1 MANRNPFKLLIVDD
15 RLEIHQLMRRYFEK
29 HPYDLVFADN
39 GQQALDL
46 LSTTSVALMLL
57 DLKMPGMDG
66 LTVLKTARQIQP
78 SLRVIMLTAHGGVQ
92 EAVAAMK
99 LGAVD
104 FFEKSVDPE
113 ILGSKVNQI
122 HEMWQLEQEN
132 RQLRRRLDSRFRFP
146 DMVGESFPML
156 KLKDMI
162 ARIAPTDTS
171 VLIQGESGTG
181 KELIARAI
189 HHHSQRARGP
199 FCPVD
204 CAALNETVVESE
216 LFGHIKGAFTGADQS
231 TQGLF
236 RSADTGTLFLDE
248 VGEMSL
254 AMQSKLLRTLQERR
268 VRPMGTTKTIPVDIR
283 ILAATNKNLVETVS
297 RGELR
302 QDLYY
307 RLSAITLEAPPLRDR
322 GGDILVLARFLAEQF
337 CREEGHVPK
346 QFSDHAQAALTHY
359 DWPGNVRE
367 LENVVRSA
375 LVMSAGDSIGPGDL
389 SIPMTS
395 APHPPG
401 NLNEHP
407 TTMSDHQ
414 ARIIRDT
421 LEATAGNRRQA
432 AKILGISEA
441 TLYRRIKQY
450 CLTEVLPRAG
460 NSGRSG

>member
-1 MANRNPFKLLIVDD
+1 MTNRNPFKLLIVDD
-15 RLEIHQLMRRYFEK
+15 KLEIHQLMRRYFEK
-29 HPYDLVFADN
+29 SPYDLVCADN

-46 LSTTSVALMLL
+46 LSTTPVALMLL

-66 LTVLKTARQIQP
+66 LTVLKTAKQIQP

-99 LGAVD
+99 LGALD

-122 HEMWQLEQEN
+122 HEMWQMEQEN
-132 RQLRRRLDSRFRFP
+132 QQLRHRLDSRFCFP
-146 DMVGESFPML
+146 DMVGESSPML

-162 ARIAPTDTS
+162 ARVAPTDTS

-189 HHHSQRARGP
+189 HHHSQQARGP
-199 FCPVD
+199 FCPMD
-204 CAALNETVVESE
+204 CPAINETVVESE
-216 LFGHIKGAFTGADQS
+216 LFGHTKGAFTGADQN

-236 RSADTGTLFLDE
+236 RSADKGTLFLDE
-248 VGEMSL
+248 VGELPLS
-254 AMQSKLLRTLQERR
+254 MQAKLLRTLQERV
-268 VRPMGTTKTIPVDIR
+268 VRPVGTTRTIPVDIR
-283 ILAATNKNLVETVS
+283 ILAATNKNLVEAVS
-297 RGELR
+297 RGEFR

-322 GGDILVLARFLAEQF
+322 GLVLARFLAERF
-337 CREEGHVPK
+337 CRELGLAPK

-375 LVMSAGDSIGPGDL
+375 LVMSAGDTIGPGDL
-389 SIPMTS
+389 SIPVTS
-395 APHPPG
+395 PPCPPG

-414 ARIIRDT
+414 ARIIRNT

-432 AKILGISEA
+432 
-441 TLYRRIKQY
+441 Q
-450 CLTEVLPRAG
+450 
-460 NSGRSG
+460 